1 MLMMILI
8 IITITN
14 TWGALL
20 MCQAYFACNSF
31 ITSPRTNFAYL
42 GFWHD
47 ANRLQFAA
55 LFQRRRKS
63 LEREAWGPSA
73 SFRLPPW
80 ANGRVYLLTAAPAPF
95 WVHFNLISATW
106 QQPSHFTLPHPTAY
120 CCFQTPPT
128 FLIWLSG
135 GWRSTLVRAMSTC

>member
-42 GFWHD
+42 ESWPD
-47 ANRLQFAA
+47 AYRLQFAA
-55 LFQRRRKS
+55 LLQRRRKS
-63 LEREAWGPSA
+63 LEGGTWGPTA

-80 ANGRVYLLTAAPAPF
+80 ANGRVYLLTTVPAPV
-95 WVHFNLISATW
+95 WAHFNLISATW
-106 QQPSHFTLPHPTAY
+106 QQLSHFTLPRPTSH
-120 CCFQTPPT
+120 CCCQTPPT
-128 FLIWLSG
+128 FLIWFSG
-135 GWRSTLVRAMSTC
+135 GWRSTLIRARSTC

>member
-31 ITSPRTNFAYL
+31 IMSPRTNFAYL
-42 GFWHD
+42 ESWPD
-47 ANRLQFAA
+47 AYRLQFAA
-55 LFQRRRKS
+55 LLQRRRKS
-63 LEREAWGPSA
+63 LEGRTWGPTA
-73 SFRLPPW
+73 SFRLPPC
-80 ANGRVYLLTAAPAPF
+80 ANGRVYLLSAVPAPF
-95 WVHFNLISATW
+95 WAHFNLISATW
-106 QQPSHFTLPHPTAY
+106 QQPSHFTLPHPTAH

-128 FLIWLSG
+128 FLIWFSG
-135 GWRSTLVRAMSTC
+135 GWRSTLIRARSTC

>member
-8 IITITN
+8 IIITN

-42 GFWHD
+42 ESWPD
-47 ANRLQFAA
+47 AYRLQFAA
-55 LFQRRRKS
+55 KS
-63 LEREAWGPSA
+63 LEGRTWGPTA
-73 SFRLPPW
+73 SFRLPPC
-80 ANGRVYLLTAAPAPF
+80 ANRRVYLLSAVPAPF
-95 WVHFNLISATW
+95 WAHFNLISATW
-106 QQPSHFTLPHPTAY
+106 QQPSHFTLPHPTAH

-128 FLIWLSG
+128 FLIWFSG
-135 GWRSTLVRAMSTC
+135 GWRSTLIRARSTC

>member
-42 GFWHD
+42 ESWPD
-47 ANRLQFAA
+47 AYRLQFAA
-55 LFQRRRKS
+55 LLQRRRKS
-63 LEREAWGPSA
+63 LEGGTWGPTA

-80 ANGRVYLLTAAPAPF
+80 ANGRVYLLTTVPAPF
-95 WVHFNLISATW
+95 WAHFNLISATW
-106 QQPSHFTLPHPTAY
+106 QQPSHFTLHHPTAH

-128 FLIWLSG
+128 FLIWFSG
-135 GWRSTLVRAMSTC
+135 G